1 MLRTPN
7 LKPYIIYIKAPPFS
21 RLKETRHQAFARS
34 TFDETSS
41 RSFTVRKGKN
51 VYLFPISLYLVIK
64 IEYFCNKHI
73 CFQDEEF
80 HAMLKSGERIEN
92 LYEHWFDLCIIN
104 EDLNLAFE
112 QLVRAVRRLDQD
124 AHWVP
129 ASWVQ

>member
-1 MLRTPN
+1 
-7 LKPYIIYIKAPPFS
+7 
-21 RLKETRHQAFARS
+21 
-34 TFDETSS
+34 
-41 RSFTVRKGKN
+41 
-51 VYLFPISLYLVIK
+51 
-64 IEYFCNKHI
+64 
-73 CFQDEEF
+73 
-80 HAMLKSGERIEN
+80 MLKSGERIEN

>member
-41 RSFTVRKGKN
+41 RSFTVRKRIYIYTHN
-51 VYLFPISLYLVIK
+51 IEFCRVIK

>member
-41 RSFTVRKGKN
+41 RSFTVRNRKIDMYPKER
-51 VYLFPISLYLVIK
+51 LCRVIK